1 LSVASSHG
9 KFFEA
14 GGVVYSHIM
23 DPRAGRPARDVAGV
37 AVVTGT
43 GTAGDALDDAFFVL
57 GVTGSQQYLKSLP
70 ETEAFFF
77 LPRGRGCRLVRLAN

>member
-1 LSVASSHG
+1 
-9 KFFEA
+9 
-14 GGVVYSHIM
+14 
-23 DPRAGRPARDVAGV
+23 VAGV

-77 LPRGRGCRLVRLAN
+77 LPRGRGSRLVRLAN